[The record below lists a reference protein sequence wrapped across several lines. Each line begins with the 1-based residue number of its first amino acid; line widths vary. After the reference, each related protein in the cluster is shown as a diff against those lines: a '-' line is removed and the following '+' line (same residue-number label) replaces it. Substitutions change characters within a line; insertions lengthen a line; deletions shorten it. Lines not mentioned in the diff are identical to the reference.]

1 MRPQRLEQ
9 QTLLGQV
16 DVRRQLGN
24 VRAAVHIVRVFLERA
39 LEQRV
44 DRRDRFQPFQRCAQ
58 RIVAVRRQ
66 QPLQRLG
73 LLQTGL
79 AERIERLPRQIRTPD
94 LQNRQR
100 NAAAE
105 QRAPDVPDVAPDAFV
120 GQVDFFQRA
129 FQPGRA
135 GQRLFQ
141 QLDQAVVAA
150 GGLALG
156 EREMVE
162 DVEKQVG
169 LEPGAV
175 VRAPD
180 RGGGDVQ
187 HRQPHGSIASLCA
200 P

>member
-1 MRPQRLEQ
+1 MHPPAAGLPLRIQRFGKEALGDFRRVRLAERAEVQRAGMRPQRLEQ

-16 DVRRQLGN
+16 DVRRQLGD

-44 DRRDRFQPFQRCAQ
+44 DRRDRFQPFQRRAQ

-79 AERIERLPRQIRTPD
+79 AERIERLPRQIRAPD

-129 FQPGRA
+129 FQPGA
-135 GQRLFQ
+135 
-141 QLDQAVVAA
+141 QASVFSSS
-150 GGLALG
+150 
-156 EREMVE
+156 
-162 DVEKQVG
+162 
-169 LEPGAV
+169 
-175 VRAPD
+175 
-180 RGGGDVQ
+180 
-187 HRQPHGSIASLCA
+187 SIRPS
-200 P
+200 